1 MHGRFKLA
9 TGNDSQ
15 KEYICTPHTI
25 TPLKS
30 RIQAIINHSERI
42 ASKPLMARKTTHTAT
57 PDWVIR
63 SAHPGNVERIEAWFG
78 SHGYDPHRHDTYSI
92 GRTLAGVQSFHY
104 KGALCHGVPGNTL
117 VLHPDEVHDGM
128 AGTDAG
134 FRYRMAYIDPA
145 LIQNVL
151 GGEPLPFIAGG
162 LSSDPRLYRASEAF
176 VQALDHPLETLEE
189 QDAVYDL
196 AIALRAVG
204 GKPRGR
210 KLLDY
215 RAAERARAFIM
226 EHIHLGITL
235 EMLEQAS
242 GREQWSL
249 SRDFRALYG
258 TSPYRFVT
266 LRRLDAVRRLMLDGF
281 TLVDAA
287 LAAGFHDQS
296 HMTRHFTRSYGVSP
310 LRWLERLRPAR

>member
-1 MHGRFKLA
+1 MVRKASPAA
-9 TGNDSQ
+9 TS
-15 KEYICTPHTI
+15 
-25 TPLKS
+25 
-30 RIQAIINHSERI
+30 
-42 ASKPLMARKTTHTAT
+42 
-57 PDWVIR
+57 DWVIR
-63 SAHPGNVERIEAWFG
+63 SAQPGSVERIEAWFG

-145 LIQNVL
+145 LIQNVIS
-151 GGEPLPFIAGG
+151 GEPLPFIAGG
-162 LSSDPRLYRASEAF
+162 LTRDPRLYRASEAF

-196 AIALRAVG
+196 AMALRAVG

-210 KLLDY
+210 KRLDY
-215 RAAERARAFIM
+215 RSAERARAFIM
-226 EHIHLGITL
+226 EHLQQGITL

-266 LRRLDAVRRLMLDGF
+266 LRRLDTARRLMLDGF

-310 LRWLERLRPAR
+310 LRWLERLRPSR

>member
-1 MHGRFKLA
+1 MERRTAHAA
-9 TGNDSQ
+9 TS
-15 KEYICTPHTI
+15 
-25 TPLKS
+25 
-30 RIQAIINHSERI
+30 
-42 ASKPLMARKTTHTAT
+42 
-57 PDWVIR
+57 DWVIR
-63 SAHPGNVERIEAWFG
+63 SAQPGSVERIEAWFG

-104 KGALCHGVPGNTL
+104 KGTLCHGVPGNTL

-151 GGEPLPFIAGG
+151 SGEPLPFIAGG

-196 AIALRAVG
+196 AMALRAVG

-210 KLLDY
+210 KRLDY
-215 RAAERARAFIM
+215 RSAERARAFIM
-226 EHIHLGITL
+226 EHLHLGITL

-266 LRRLDAVRRLMLDGF
+266 LRRLDTVRRLMLDGF

>member
-1 MHGRFKLA
+1 MKR
-9 TGNDSQ
+9 S
-15 KEYICTPHTI
+15 PSM
-25 TPLKS
+25 PPVS
-30 RIQAIINHSERI
+30 
-42 ASKPLMARKTTHTAT
+42 
-57 PDWVIR
+57 DWVIR
-63 SAHPGNVERIEAWFG
+63 STQPGAIERIEAWFG

-104 KGALCHGVPGNTL
+104 KGALRHGMPGNTL
-117 VLHPDEVHDGM
+117 VLHPDELHDGM
-128 AGTDAG
+128 AGTEAG

-145 LIQNVL
+145 LIQAAL
-151 GGEPLPFIAGG
+151 GGQPLPFVPGG
-162 LSSDPRLYRASEAF
+162 LSSDPRLFHASETF
-176 VQALDHPLETLEE
+176 VQGVDHPLERLEE

-196 AIALRAVG
+196 AMALRAVA

-210 KLLDY
+210 KRLDY
-215 RAAERARAFIM
+215 RSAERAKAFIL
-226 EHIHLGITL
+226 EHLHLDITL
-235 EMLEQAS
+235 EMLERAS

-266 LRRLDAVRRLMLDGF
+266 LRRLDNVRRLLLDGF

-296 HMTRHFTRSYGVSP
+296 HMTRHFTRSYGVPP
-310 LRWLERLRPAR
+310 LRWLERLQPGQQRAGSYKPADTELQ

>member
-1 MHGRFKLA
+1 MKA
-9 TGNDSQ
+9 
-15 KEYICTPHTI
+15 
-25 TPLKS
+25 
-30 RIQAIINHSERI
+30 QAERS
-42 ASKPLMARKTTHTAT
+42 APS
-57 PDWVIR
+57 DWVIR
-63 SAHPGNVERIEAWFG
+63 STMPGGVERIEAWFG
-78 SHGYDPHRHDTYSI
+78 GHGYDPHRHDTYSI

-104 KGALCHGVPGNTL
+104 KGALRHGVPGNTL

-128 AGTDAG
+128 AGTEMG

-162 LSSDPRLYRASEAF
+162 LSCDPRLYNASEAF
-176 VQALDHPLETLEE
+176 VQGLDHALETLQA
-189 QDAVYDL
+189 QDALYDL
-196 AIALRAVG
+196 AMALRAVG

-210 KLLDY
+210 KRLDY
-215 RAAERARAFIM
+215 RAAERARGFIM
-226 EHIHLGITL
+226 EHLHLGITL

-242 GREQWSL
+242 GRERWSL

-266 LRRLDAVRRLMLDGF
+266 LRRLDCFRRLILDGF

-296 HMTRHFTRSYGVSP
+296 HMTRHFTRTYGVPP

>member
-1 MHGRFKLA
+1 
-9 TGNDSQ
+9 
-15 KEYICTPHTI
+15 
-25 TPLKS
+25 
-30 RIQAIINHSERI
+30 
-42 ASKPLMARKTTHTAT
+42 MARKTTHTAT

>member
-1 MHGRFKLA
+1 MDR
-9 TGNDSQ
+9 
-15 KEYICTPHTI
+15 
-25 TPLKS
+25 KS
-30 RIQAIINHSERI
+30 CRAA
-42 ASKPLMARKTTHTAT
+42 AS
-57 PDWVIR
+57 DWVIR
-63 SAHPGNVERIEAWFG
+63 SAPPSSVERIEAWFG

-92 GRTLAGVQSFHY
+92 GRTLTGVQSFHY
-104 KGALCHGVPGNTL
+104 KGALRHGVPGNTI

-128 AGTDAG
+128 AAGTEAG

-145 LIQNVL
+145 LIQNAL
-151 GGEPLPFIAGG
+151 GGEPLPFIPGG
-162 LSSDPRLYRASEAF
+162 LSLDPRLYHAAETF
-176 VQALDHPLETLEE
+176 VRALDQPLETLEE

-196 AIALRAVG
+196 AMALRAVG

-210 KLLDY
+210 KRLDY
-215 RAAERARAFIM
+215 RSAERARAFIM
-226 EHIHLGITL
+226 EHLHMGITL

-266 LRRLDAVRRLMLDGF
+266 LRRLDCFRRLILGGF
-281 TLVDAA
+281 SLVDAA

-310 LRWLERLRPAR
+310 SRWLERLRSAR

>member
-1 MHGRFKLA
+1 MKA
-9 TGNDSQ
+9 
-15 KEYICTPHTI
+15 
-25 TPLKS
+25 
-30 RIQAIINHSERI
+30 QADRS
-42 ASKPLMARKTTHTAT
+42 APS
-57 PDWVIR
+57 DWVIR
-63 SAHPGNVERIEAWFG
+63 SAMPGGVERIEAWFG
-78 SHGYDPHRHDTYSI
+78 GHGYDPHRHDTYSI

-104 KGALCHGVPGNTL
+104 KGALRHGVPGNTL

-128 AGTDAG
+128 AGTDMG
-134 FRYRMAYIDPA
+134 FRYRMAYIDPG

-162 LSSDPRLYRASEAF
+162 LSCDPRLYSASEAF
-176 VQALDHPLETLEE
+176 VQALDHPLETLEA
-189 QDAVYDL
+189 QDALYDL
-196 AIALRAVG
+196 AMALRAVG

-210 KLLDY
+210 KRLDY

-226 EHIHLGITL
+226 EHLHLGITL

-242 GREQWSL
+242 GRERWSL

-266 LRRLDAVRRLMLDGF
+266 LRRLDCFRRLIVDGF

-296 HMTRHFTRSYGVSP
+296 HMTRHFTRTYGVPP

>member
-1 MHGRFKLA
+1 MVRKASPAA
-9 TGNDSQ
+9 TS
-15 KEYICTPHTI
+15 
-25 TPLKS
+25 
-30 RIQAIINHSERI
+30 
-42 ASKPLMARKTTHTAT
+42 
-57 PDWVIR
+57 DWVIR
-63 SAHPGNVERIEAWFG
+63 SAHPGSVERIEAWFG

-151 GGEPLPFIAGG
+151 SGEPLPFIAGG
-162 LSSDPRLYRASEAF
+162 LTRDPRLYRASEAF

-196 AIALRAVG
+196 AMALRAVG

-210 KLLDY
+210 KRLDY
-215 RAAERARAFIM
+215 RSAERARAFIM
-226 EHIHLGITL
+226 EHLQQGITL

-266 LRRLDAVRRLMLDGF
+266 LRRLDTARRLMLDGF